1 MLFECRHG
9 RYWYLGDRMLPQ
21 IEHEYPPTIIL
32 IHPCHTIRLVD
43 FLANEKVARACNGY
57 IVAGIEGSYFEFIQL
72 HLQGCLVGK
81 MVFFF
86 HLKSNFLSR
95 KFLFIFLLSNNT
107 CMLHFQSPSSKGE
120 EGGEGEEEIPSPHH
134 GLF

>member
-1 MLFECRHG
+1 MLFECGHG
-9 RYWYLGDRMLPQ
+9 RYWYLGDWMLAQ
-21 IEHEYPPTIIL
+21 IEHEYPPATIL
-32 IHPCHTIRLVD
+32 IHPCHIIRLAD
-43 FLANEKVARACNGY
+43 EEIAWACNGY
-57 IVAGIEGSYFEFIQL
+57 IVAGIEGNYFEFIRL
-72 HLQGCLVGK
+72 HLQGFLVGK

-86 HLKSNFLSR
+86 LLKSNFLSR

-107 CMLHFQSPSSKGE
+107 CMLHFQSPSSEGE